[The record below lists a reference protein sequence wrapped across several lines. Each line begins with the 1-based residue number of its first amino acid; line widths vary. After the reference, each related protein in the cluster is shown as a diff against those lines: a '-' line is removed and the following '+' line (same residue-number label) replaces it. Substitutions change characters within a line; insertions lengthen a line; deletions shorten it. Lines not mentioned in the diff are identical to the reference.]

1 MSLPDIKNVIC
12 QKEGNVQESEL
23 RTLLIY
29 QRTYFEILE
38 EFFIGAT
45 GFSFDKFCS
54 PSEFSAAIRKLGE
67 SLKNDSK
74 RSSASMASFETLA
87 EKLGQLYSQE
97 SIECFKSA
105 KNIKCCKI
113 NLGGSSRFLETQLN
127 AVKKTILISDIVLI
141 PDPVMPWL
149 EAKREHE
156 KFRFVNIIQA
166 AFFTLHLKNLLSQDF
181 DIPPFLVFPSWEKS
195 LEENDQQTKDETNQ
209 LIADFFSYYVNRE
222 IISINDVFDYVDS
235 DEKSFLARVEEQGL
249 FISPGGEV
257 GEPIRDALRNYR
269 EEAELWRTP
278 EFNEM
283 LAHAPEGLI
292 ALNGIMERVQPQ
304 FHLFENS
311 NELNS
316 NPLLCIPAQAH
327 YFSLLSRM
335 DNSRVS
341 ELTGSDQSLTA
352 AISALTNSRLDYLAN
367 INEEQIIELR
377 KSDENVKFRNDLRG
391 FVAGLPTIKIEDLD
405 YAAAEVCSHVESLI
419 STHQKEVEI
428 LNGKYQAKH
437 MKSAL
442 IAGGGL
448 AVTMVP
454 ALAPFLGAAL
464 PLALAAS
471 GKYTADKFEELHER
485 KVLSSSMLGIFAL
498 AKEAGKSR

>member
-1 MSLPDIKNVIC
+1 M
-12 QKEGNVQESEL
+12 QESDL
-23 RTLLIY
+23 HTLLIY

-38 EFFIGAT
+38 DFFIGAT
-45 GFSFDKFCS
+45 GCSFDKFRS
-54 PSEFSAAIRKLGE
+54 PSEFSDAIRKLGE
-67 SLKNDSK
+67 SLRYDSK
-74 RSSASMASFETLA
+74 RSSVFMASFESLA
-87 EKLGQLYSQE
+87 TKLGKLYSQE
-97 SIECFKSA
+97 SMECFKSA

-113 NLGGSSRFLETQLN
+113 NLGGSSKFLETQLN

-141 PDPVMPWL
+141 PDPLLPWL
-149 EAKREHE
+149 EAKREYE
-156 KFRFVNIIQA
+156 KFRFVSIIQA
-166 AFFTLHLKNLLSQDF
+166 AYFILHLKELLSKDF
-181 DIPPFLVFPSWEKS
+181 DIPPFIIFPSWEKS
-195 LEENDQQTKDETNQ
+195 LEEIDLQTRDETNQ
-209 LIADFFSYYVNRE
+209 LIADFFSFYVNRE
-222 IISINDVFDYVDS
+222 IIRIEDVFDYVHS
-235 DEKSFLARVEEQGL
+235 DEEHFLAGVEEKGL
-249 FISPGGEV
+249 FISQGGEI
-257 GEPIRDALRNYR
+257 GESLRDALKNYR
-269 EEAELWRTP
+269 EECKHSRTP

-283 LAHAPEGLI
+283 LSHATEGQI
-292 ALNGIMERVQPQ
+292 VLNGIMERVQPQ

-335 DNSRVS
+335 DHSRVS
-341 ELTGSDQSLTA
+341 EFIGSDQSLSA

-367 INEEQIIELR
+367 IADEQIIELR
-377 KSDENVKFRNDLRG
+377 KTDENIKFRNELRG
-391 FVAGLPTIKIEDLD
+391 FISNLPTIKVDDLN

-419 STHQKEVEI
+419 SAHQKEVEI
-428 LNGKYQAKH
+428 LNGKYKAKH

-464 PLALAAS
+464 PIALAAS
-471 GKYTADKFEELHER
+471 GKYTADKFEESHER

-498 AKEAGKSR
+498 AKNSSKKR

>member
-1 MSLPDIKNVIC
+1 M
-12 QKEGNVQESEL
+12 QESDL
-23 RTLLIY
+23 HTLLIY
-29 QRTYFEILE
+29 QRAYFEILE
-38 EFFIGAT
+38 EFFVGAT
-45 GFSFDKFCS
+45 GCAFDKFSS
-54 PSEFSAAIRKLGE
+54 PSEFSEAINKLGE
-67 SLKNDSK
+67 SLRNDSK
-74 RSSASMASFETLA
+74 RSSASMTSFENLA
-87 EKLGQLYSQE
+87 KNLGKLYSQE
-97 SIECFKSA
+97 SMECFKSA
-105 KNIKCCKI
+105 KNIKCCKL

-166 AFFTLHLKNLLSQDF
+166 IFFTLHLKNLLSQDF

-222 IISINDVFDYVDS
+222 ILSIDDVFDYVDS
-235 DEKSFLARVEEQGL
+235 DEKNFLAGVERQGL
-249 FISPGGEV
+249 FISPGGEI
-257 GEPIRDALRNYR
+257 GEPVRDALRNYR
-269 EEAELWRTP
+269 EEAEQWRTP

-283 LAHAPEGLI
+283 LAHAPEGRI
-292 ALNGIMERVQPQ
+292 VLNGIMERIQPQ

-335 DNSRVS
+335 DNSRVFEFS
-341 ELTGSDQSLTA
+341 GSDQSLNA

-367 INEEQIIELR
+367 INDEQIIELR

-391 FVAGLPTIKIEDLD
+391 VITSLPTIKIEDID
-405 YAAAEVCSHVESLI
+405 HTAAEVCSYVESLI
-419 STHQKEVEI
+419 TTHQKEVEI
-428 LNGKYQAKH
+428 LNGKYKAKH

-454 ALAPFLGAAL
+454 ALAPFLGAAI

-471 GKYTADKFEELHER
+471 GKYTADKLEESHER

-498 AKEAGKSR
+498 AKDAGKNK